1 MNKYLI
7 FILFFLY
14 SFFHFAYIANS
25 KEINGKARIIDGD
38 SVEINNN
45 KIRLLG
51 IDAFEKKQKCYWKD
65 GTKYN
70 CGEKSTSTLHTIIS
84 EQPIRCVTKK
94 KDHYKRW
101 LATCYRGTLDINENM
116 VLLGHALSFMSEKYK
131 DVQKEA
137 KKSNAGAWAGGFIL
151 PSKFRKLKR
160 KGLRNIHIG
169 NPLSSINQTKFGE
182 KRR

>member
-7 FILFFLY
+7 FLFLY
-14 SFFHFAYIANS
+14 FTLFQQNIFA
-25 KEINGKARIIDGD
+25 KEIYGNPRIIDGD
-38 SVEINNN
+38 SIEINNE
-45 KIRLLG
+45 KIRFLG
-51 IDAFEKKQKCYWKD
+51 IDAFEKKQKCYRKD

-70 CGEKSTSTLHTIIS
+70 CGEKSASILHTIIS

-101 LATCYRGTLDINENM
+101 LATCYIGTLDINENM
-116 VLLGHALSFMSEKYK
+116 VLLGHALNFMSEKYE
-131 DVQKEA
+131 DAQKEA
-137 KKSNAGAWAGGFIL
+137 EKSNAGAWAGGFMS
-151 PSKFRKLKR
+151 PEKFRKLKR
-160 KGLRNIHIG
+160 KELRDIHIG

>member
-7 FILFFLY
+7 FLFLY
-14 SFFHFAYIANS
+14 FIFSQQIIFA
-25 KEINGKARIIDGD
+25 KEIYGNARIIDGD
-38 SVEINNN
+38 SVEINNEE
-45 KIRLLG
+45 IRFLG
-51 IDAFEKKQKCYWKD
+51 IDAFEKKQKCYRKD

-70 CGEKSTSTLHTIIS
+70 CGEISTSTLHTIIS

-101 LATCYRGTLDINENM
+101 LATCYIGTLNINENM
-116 VLLGHALSFMSEKYK
+116 VLLGHALSFMSTKYK
-131 DVQKEA
+131 DAQKEA

-160 KGLRNIHIG
+160 KGLRDIHTA
-169 NPLSSINQTKFGE
+169 NPLSSVNQFKFEE
-182 KRR
+182 KKNM